1 MVKDQY
7 YRVLVKFG
15 EIWGSADVILDW
27 SYSGQARTLIPSS
40 QWFYPG
46 YVGSS
51 PYNVTISCPTGYTG
65 TDAANPNK

>member
-7 YRVLVKFG
+7 YHLVAQFAEDTGGAIAKMY
-15 EIWGSADVILDW
+15 W